1 MRSGKVIM
9 SNQLKPHLRV
19 ATEQDCIYLSKRLRK
34 EDYQEIKAV
43 SGLSPLISLLI
54 GLEISDVPLVICNKK
69 NNPVA
74 MLGVV
79 PQGLFGAIRMV
90 GTDELKKI
98 SLSFIRNCKGVCEI
112 LQKNYQLLN
121 NFVDARNTLH
131 INWLKWMGFTFINK
145 HKQYGVERRLF
156 YEFVKI

>member
-1 MRSGKVIM
+1 ML
-9 SNQLKPHLRV
+9 NQLKPHLRV
-19 ATEQDCIYLSKRLRK
+19 ATEQDCIYLSKNLRK

-43 SGLSPLISLLI
+43 SGLSPLVSLII
-54 GLEISDVPLVICNKK
+54 GLKISDVPLVICDENNK
-69 NNPVA
+69 PVA

-79 PQGLFGAIRMV
+79 PQGLFGVIWMV
-90 GTDELKKI
+90 GTEELKKI
-98 SLSFIRNCKGVCEI
+98 SLSFIKNCKGVCKV
-112 LQKNYQLLN
+112 LQKNYQLLC

-145 HKQYGVERRLF
+145 HQRYGVERRLF